1 MGHTN
6 FRAPQPPRRTL
17 NHIAAGGPHGQ
28 APAVASATP
37 PARLPAT
44 PTNKGPIRGL
54 PWLNSTYYLVGYPPV
69 SERKQQILA
78 TAADI
83 LEHKSFAAFSY
94 QDLADRLGIRKASI
108 HHHFK
113 SKDELGIAL
122 LKFFQARGDA
132 LMAGTLADAKSPGTA
147 LQMIFEMCEQ
157 VMFDGETKVWPSC
170 AFEVDAKNLSPAM
183 IGMLREST
191 ESFQQQLANL
201 LEAART
207 GGEITFLGEVMDQ
220 AATLVSALQG
230 ARTAEPIMGREH
242 FRGVVRQLS
251 RSLGMQA

>member
-1 MGHTN
+1 
-6 FRAPQPPRRTL
+6 
-17 NHIAAGGPHGQ
+17 
-28 APAVASATP
+28 
-37 PARLPAT
+37 
-44 PTNKGPIRGL
+44 
-54 PWLNSTYYLVGYPPV
+54 V

-113 SKDELGIAL
+113 SKDELGLAL

-132 LMAGTLADAKSPGTA
+132 LMSDTLADGKSPGAA
-147 LQMIFEMCEQ
+147 LQMIFETCEQ
-157 VMFDGETKVWPSC
+157 VMFDGSSKVCPSC
-170 AFEVDAKNLSPAM
+170 AFEVDARNLSPTM
-183 IGMLREST
+183 IDMLREST
-191 ESFQQQLANL
+191 ESFQQQLATL
-201 LEAART
+201 LEAARK
-207 GGEITFLGEVMDQ
+207 GGEIAFIGVAKDQ

-230 ARTAEPIMGREH
+230 ARIAEPIMGREH

-251 RSLGMQA
+251 RSLGMQI